1 MCWPCLGLCGSCC
14 ASVCVSHVLVCV
26 LLVST
31 VFVLAMSWSVV
42 LVVPVFVLSCLGLC
56 GSCCTSVCVGHVLV
70 CVVLVTC
77 QCLCWPCLGVCG
89 SYCASVCV
97 GHVLVC
103 VVLVAPVFVLAMSW
117 SVWLLLRQCLC

>member
-1 MCWPCLGLCGSCC
+1 
-14 ASVCVSHVLVCV
+14 
-26 LLVST
+26 

-77 QCLCWPCLGVCG
+77 QCLCWPCLGMCG
-89 SYCASVCV
+89 YCCASVCV

-103 VVLVAPVFVLAMSW
+103 VVLVVPVYVLAMSW
-117 SVWLLLRQCLC
+117 SVWFVLRQCLC